1 MEGNVTDQKLLFL
14 DIEAKSDGTS
24 PVKSGASNPLW
35 TRSDNSFKFNFFSDS
50 SSGSQVKTPPS
61 DWNKE
66 ALGQLSFSDQ
76 CSDFAFN
83 FAISKEMDTRETAH
97 SSSPTNQS
105 QDQEEKPS
113 LLPNASTQSEVSAQP
128 KTKKKTKKK
137 SGTKEQPAKDQKEEA
152 DYGTREEEEEE
163 ELGTEEKLNR
173 QLDWCIEQLELG
185 LKCQKG
191 TTKQK
196 EEAFRALKTLRSSK
210 APLAKKRQVM
220 RAMTGDYRKKME
232 EERTRQFKLIQ
243 GEIASAQVK
252 VASDA
257 PKKSVFHRRAGV
269 QTQKLSTDENLHQ
282 REGQDDATPQ
292 SHTETSSF
300 LFVPS
305 KEEFCFNFF

>member
-14 DIEAKSDGTS
+14 DIEAKSDSTS

-50 SSGSQVKTPPS
+50 SSGSQ
-61 DWNKE
+61 
-66 ALGQLSFSDQ
+66 
-76 CSDFAFN
+76 
-83 FAISKEMDTRETAH
+83 EMDTRETAH
-97 SSSPTNQS
+97 SSSPSNQP

-137 SGTKEQPAKDQKEEA
+137 SGTKEQPAKEQKKEA
-152 DYGTREEEEEE
+152 DYGTREEEEE

-196 EEAFRALKTLRSSK
+196 EEASRALKTLRSSK

-232 EERTRQFKLIQ
+232 EERTRQFKLIR

-252 VASDA
+252 VASEA

-269 QTQKLSTDENLHQ
+269 KTQKLSTDENLHQ